1 MVKNL
6 FRILLFILIFI
17 VLLISFLSIF
27 GVKTNKFNEII
38 KSQITKQDKRIK
50 ADFENVYFKIN
61 LKERSFH

>member
-27 GVKTNKFNEII
+27 GVNDNDGGLSDE
-38 KSQITKQDKRIK
+38 Q
-50 ADFENVYFKIN
+50 NKIN
-61 LKERSFH
+61 TMTRKPELKQHTSSI